1 MPELPEITVLA
12 RQMKTELVG
21 KTFTNIEVLQP
32 KCLNVPQ
39 EAFVDA
45 LAGARLLDVT
55 HRGKWLFVETTQG
68 WLLLNLGMGGEV
80 LLTTRDALPEK
91 YRLIF
96 DFDDG
101 DCLAVNFWW
110 FGYAHFAAE
119 LADHSP
125 TARLGPNAMSLPPD
139 QFRELLRGRRGGI
152 KSFLL
157 NQRRIAG
164 IGNVYVQD
172 PLFKAGIHPLRKIN
186 TLDDDDATAL
196 WRAIQ
201 ETLQESIDLGG
212 SAWEQ
217 DLHGEKGHWDGSFFL
232 VAYREGQPCPACGTT
247 VVKIKT
253 GSTSSFICPR
263 CQPID
268 TGVPKNDE

>member
-21 KTFTNIEVLQP
+21 KTFASIEVLQP
-32 KCLNVPQ
+32 KCLNVQP

-91 YRLIF
+91 HRLVF

-101 DCLAVNFWW
+101 ACLAINFWW

-119 LADHSP
+119 LADHLP
-125 TARLGPNAMSLPPD
+125 TARLGPNALTLTLD
-139 QFRELLRGRRGGI
+139 QFRELLRGRRGGV

-164 IGNVYVQD
+164 LGNVYVQD

-196 WRAIQ
+196 WRTIRG
-201 ETLQESIDLGG
+201 TLQESIDLGG
-212 SAWEQ
+212 SAWEH
-217 DLHGEKGHWDGSFFL
+217 DLHGEKGRWDASFFL
-232 VAYREGQPCPACGTT
+232 AAYREGQPCPVCGAPIE
-247 VVKIKT
+247 KIKT
-253 GSTSSFICPR
+253 GSTSGYICPV
-263 CQPID
+263 CQALD
-268 TGVPKNDE
+268 TETTEE

>member
-1 MPELPEITVLA
+1 MPELPEMTVLA

-21 KTFTNIEVLQP
+21 KTFTDIEVLQP
-32 KCLNVPQ
+32 KCLNVPE

-68 WLLLNLGMGGEV
+68 WLLLNLGMGGEI
-80 LLTTRDALPEK
+80 LLTARDALPEK

-96 DFDDG
+96 DFDG
-101 DCLAVNFWW
+101 GACLAVNFWW
-110 FGYAHFAAE
+110 FGYAHFAAD

-125 TARLGPNAMSLPPD
+125 TARLGPDVLSLTLD
-139 QFRELLRGRRGGI
+139 RFRELLRNRRGAI

-157 NQRRIAG
+157 DQRRIAG
-164 IGNVYVQD
+164 LGNVYVQD
-172 PLFKAGIHPLRKIN
+172 PLFKAGLHPLRPIN
-186 TLDDDDATAL
+186 TLSDDEITAL
-196 WRAIQ
+196 WRAIR

-217 DLHGEKGHWDGSFFL
+217 DLHGEKGRWDGSFFL
-232 VAYREGQPCPACGTT
+232 VAYREEEPCPVCGRPIE
-247 VVKIKT
+247 KIKT
-253 GSTSSFICPR
+253 GSTSGFICPR
-263 CQPID
+263 CQPLD
-268 TGVPKNDE
+268 TEAPEE

>member
-21 KTFTNIEVLQP
+21 KTLANVEVLQP
-32 KCLNVPQ
+32 KCLNVSGG
-39 EAFVDA
+39 AFVDA
-45 LAGARLLDVT
+45 LTGARLLDVT
-55 HRGKWLFVETTQG
+55 HHGKWLFVETTQG
-68 WLLLNLGMGGEV
+68 WLLLNLGMGGEI

-91 YRLIF
+91 YRLVF

-101 DCLAVNFWW
+101 ACLAVNFWW

-125 TARLGPNAMSLPPD
+125 TAQLGPDALSLTLG

-164 IGNVYVQD
+164 LGNVYVQD
-172 PLFKAGIHPLRKIN
+172 PLFKAGLHPLRKIN
-186 TLDDDDATAL
+186 MLDDDDVAAL
-196 WRAIQ
+196 WRAIR

-212 SAWEQ
+212 SAWER
-217 DLHGEKGHWDGSFFL
+217 DLHGEKGRWDGSFFL
-232 VAYREGQPCPACGTT
+232 VAYREGGSCPVCGAT
-247 VVKIKT
+247 VEKIKT
-253 GSTSSFICPR
+253 GSTSSYICPL
-263 CQPID
+263 CQPLSE
-268 TGVPKNDE
+268 K

>member
-1 MPELPEITVLA
+1 MPESPEITVLA

-21 KTFTNIEVLQP
+21 KTLTNIEVLQP
-32 KCLNVPQ
+32 KCLNVSE
-39 EAFVDA
+39 EAFVNA
-45 LAGARLLDVT
+45 LAGARLLEVT
-55 HRGKWLFVETTQG
+55 HRGKWIFVETTQG
-68 WLLLNLGMGGEV
+68 WLLLSLGMGGEI

-101 DCLAVNFWW
+101 TCLAVNFWW
-110 FGYAHFAAE
+110 FGYAHFAAD
-119 LADHSP
+119 LADYAP
-125 TARLGPNAMSLPPD
+125 TARLGPNALSLALD
-139 QFRELLRGRRGGI
+139 EFRELLRGRRGAI

-172 PLFKAGIHPLRKIN
+172 PLFKAGIHPLRPIN
-186 TLDDDDATAL
+186 TLDDDEVTAL
-196 WRAIQ
+196 WQALQ

-217 DLHGEKGHWDGSFFL
+217 DLHGEKGRWDQSFFL
-232 VAYREGQPCPACGTT
+232 VAYREGKPCPVCGTT

-253 GSTSSFICPR
+253 GSTSGYICPA
-263 CQPID
+263 CQPLS
-268 TGVPKNDE
+268 EE

>member
-12 RQMKTELVG
+12 RQMKAELVG

-32 KCLNVPQ
+32 KCLNVPP
-39 EAFVDA
+39 ETFVDA
-45 LAGARLLDVT
+45 LSGAQLLDVT

-101 DCLAVNFWW
+101 DCLAINFWW
-110 FGYAHFAAE
+110 FGYAHFAAK
-119 LADHSP
+119 LADHPP
-125 TARLGPNAMSLPPD
+125 TARLGPNALTLTLD
-139 QFRELLRGRRGGI
+139 QFRELLHKRRGGI

-172 PLFKAGIHPLRKIN
+172 PLFKAGIHQLRKIN
-186 TLDDDDATAL
+186 TLDDDDVSAL
-196 WRAIQ
+196 WRAIR
-201 ETLQESIDLGG
+201 ETVQESIDLGG
-212 SAWEQ
+212 SAWER
-217 DLHGEKGHWDGSFFL
+217 DLHGEKGRWDQSFFL
-232 VAYREGQPCPACGTT
+232 AAYREDQPCPVCGTPIE
-247 VVKIKT
+247 KIKT
-253 GSTSSFICPR
+253 GSTSGYICPV
-263 CQPID
+263 CQPLNES
-268 TGVPKNDE
+268 G

>member
-21 KTFTNIEVLQP
+21 KTFANVEVLQP
-32 KCLNVPQ
+32 KCLNVSK
-39 EAFVDA
+39 EAFVEA
-45 LAGARLLDVT
+45 LTGARLLDVT
-55 HRGKWLFVETTQG
+55 HCGKWLFVETTQG
-68 WLLLNLGMGGEV
+68 WLLLSLGMGGEI
-80 LLTTRDALPEK
+80 LFTTRDTLPEK

-96 DFDDG
+96 DFYDG
-101 DCLAVNFWW
+101 TCLAVNFWW

-125 TARLGPNAMSLPPD
+125 TAQLGPDALSLSLD
-139 QFRELLRGRRGGI
+139 QFRELLQGRRGAI

-157 NQRRIAG
+157 DQRRIAG
-164 IGNVYVQD
+164 LGNVYVQD
-172 PLFKAGIHPLRKIN
+172 PLFKARIHPLRPIN
-186 TLDDDDATAL
+186 TLSDDETIAL

-212 SAWEQ
+212 SAWER
-217 DLHGEKGHWDGSFFL
+217 DLHGEKGRWDGSYFL
-232 VAYREGQPCPACGTT
+232 VGYREGQPCPTCGTT

-253 GSTSSFICPR
+253 GSTSSFICPG
-263 CQPID
+263 CQPF
-268 TGVPKNDE
+268 GDEAL